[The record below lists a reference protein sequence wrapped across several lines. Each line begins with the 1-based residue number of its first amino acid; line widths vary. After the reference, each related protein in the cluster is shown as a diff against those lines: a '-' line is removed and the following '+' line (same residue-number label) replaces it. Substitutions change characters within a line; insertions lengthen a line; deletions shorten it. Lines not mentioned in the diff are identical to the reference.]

1 MKISRTTV
9 ALAGVALAAHSTP
22 SLSQQA
28 GTQVP
33 EVHPALPSK
42 VCTMVTN
49 VLAKVGQ
56 ADQVDQVDQVA
67 QVDTKAGVSTCVTEK
82 SSVVID
88 ANWRR
93 INAVGTTKACFE
105 DNKWDTTTC
114 STPKECAEICSLEG
128 ADYAGNH
135 SITTEG
141 NELSMKLETPG
152 GVGTRVYMLDASG
165 TKYKQFQLLNQEFT
179 FDVDMS
185 TLPCGSNGALYFS
198 KMDPDGGTARFPV
211 NTAGAAY
218 GTGYC
223 DAQCQ
228 KDIRFINGEGNL
240 NNTYGSCCTEM
251 DIWES
256 NSMATAYTTHPCST
270 DGQQRCLDSKDCG
283 DTDETRYTG
292 WCDKPGCDFNPFR
305 LGNKKFYGPGKQFE
319 IDSTRPFTVITQFV
333 TDDNTEKGELVE
345 IRRLYK
351 QDDRLIKNPGS
362 TWPTLDKTDSI
373 TDTMCNSSKAYFDE
387 EPYVMG
393 GLAQLG
399 QQMVGG
405 MTLAMSIWVDYG
417 SNMTWLDSYTGDD
430 PTAPGALRGGCPNPG
445 GDPESVFAESPDA
458 TVKFMNIRSGDF
470 GSTY

>member
-1 MKISRTTV
+1 MRLERQKPVSKTT
-9 ALAGVALAAHSTP
+9 
-22 SLSQQA
+22 
-28 GTQVP
+28 
-33 EVHPALPSK
+33 
-42 VCTMVTN
+42 
-49 VLAKVGQ
+49 
-56 ADQVDQVDQVA
+56 
-67 QVDTKAGVSTCVTEK
+67 
-82 SSVVID
+82 
-88 ANWRR
+88 R
-93 INAVGTTKACFE
+93 
-105 DNKWDTTTC
+105 
-114 STPKECAEICSLEG
+114 
-128 ADYAGNH
+128 ADYKGNH
-135 SITTEG
+135 SITTTG
-141 NELSMKLETPG
+141 SELSMKLETPG

-165 TKYKQFQLLNQEFT
+165 KKYKQFQLLNQEFT

-198 KMDPDGGTARFPV
+198 KMDADGGTARFPV

-228 KDIRFINGEGNL
+228 HDIRFINGEGNL

-270 DGQQRCLDSKDCG
+270 DGQQRCLDAKDCG
-283 DTDETRYTG
+283 STEETHFTG
-292 WCDKPGCDFNPFR
+292 WCDKNGCDFNPFR
-305 LGNKKFYGPGKQFE
+305 MGNKEFYGRGKKFD
-319 IDSTRPFTVITQFV
+319 IDTTRPFTVITQFV
-333 TDDNTEKGELVE
+333 TDDNTEKGELVD

-351 QDDRLIKNPGS
+351 QGDRVIANPSS
-362 TWPTLDKTDSI
+362 TWPSLTKTNSI
-373 TDTMCNSSKAYFDE
+373 TDAMCNTSKAYFDDH
-387 EPYVMG
+387 PYVMG

-417 SNMTWLDSYTGDD
+417 SNMTWLDSYSTGDD
-430 PTAPGALRGGCPNPG
+430 PTVPGALRGNCPNPG

-458 TVKFMNIRSGDF
+458 AVKFKNIRSGDF